1 MCFTLGFDC
10 GCFLLW
16 GFFFFRY
23 EESFVHAAIADMSV
37 QEHLFLCGTDLL
49 LLLGKFQEGDI
60 W

>member
-1 MCFTLGFDC
+1 MFFVV
-10 GCFLLW
+10 